1 MATESIKDAPTDL
14 LGQIRQGDRKFLQGL
29 YDKYRDE
36 FVLWASK
43 NYRCDDDL
51 AAEVYQQ
58 TFITLFYNVKNQK
71 LIQLNSSLKTY
82 LFAIGKNLLRDQFK
96 ILQRRQEIL
105 QVVVDTSEMDNSI
118 IERYEQ
124 SNMKGVVRQ
133 LLLKIGEPCK
143 TVLELFY
150 FQNYSMDS
158 IAQTMDYKTEQI
170 AAKRKFICLRQM
182 RSLMLEAQQQGEI

>member
-43 NYRCDDDL
+43 NYRCDDDM

-71 LIQLNSSLKTY
+71 LTQLNSSLKTY

-96 ILQRRQEIL
+96 ILQRRQQIL
-105 QVVVDTSEMDNSI
+105 QVAVDTSEMDNSI

-124 SNMKGVVRQ
+124 SNMKCVVRE

-182 RSLMLEAQQQGEI
+182 RSLLLEAQQQDEI